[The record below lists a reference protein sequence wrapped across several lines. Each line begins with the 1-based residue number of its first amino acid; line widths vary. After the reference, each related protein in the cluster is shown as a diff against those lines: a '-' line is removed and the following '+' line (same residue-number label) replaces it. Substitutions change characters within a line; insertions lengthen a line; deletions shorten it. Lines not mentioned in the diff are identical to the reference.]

1 MENVY
6 TICFYGGLC
15 LTVLFLSISI
25 LLFVVLKIPRVM
37 GEITGHSA
45 KKIISKDT
53 EEARSANMKQQ
64 TRSYNPHSG
73 RIRVRESVSDKQKRE
88 RRNET
93 TRLRKSDE
101 LINSN
106 VEYAKK
112 NTSELDTEETEI
124 LPDDFSSNI
133 AITDVLKETNEG
145 DITIV
150 LTEMMTDE
158 LKSEVKVL
166 YCAVVTHTKEY
177 V

>member
-15 LTVLFLSISI
+15 LAVLFLSISI
-25 LLFVVLKIPRVM
+25 FLFVVLKIPRVM

-53 EEARSANMKQQ
+53 EQARTANMKQQ
-64 TRSYNPHSG
+64 MRSNNSHSG
-73 RIRVRESVSDKQKRE
+73 KIRVRESVPDKLRRE

-93 TRLRKSDE
+93 TRLRKLDESD
-101 LINSN
+101 NPF
-106 VEYAKK
+106 VEREKK
-112 NTSELDTEETEI
+112 ITSKLDTEETEI
-124 LPDDFSSNI
+124 LPYELSSDI
-133 AITDVLKETNEG
+133 PITDVLRETNEG

-150 LTEMMTDE
+150 LTEMTTDV
-158 LKSEVKVL
+158 LKCEVNVL
-166 YCAVVTHTKEY
+166 YCAVVTHTNEC